1 MNATTVHELLA
12 LSRTL
17 VSSDNWASSYWW
29 GRGSAVLARQAVE
42 LALEEFWME
51 RAPEMREASA
61 RGQFLAVR
69 LYLEDETLA
78 AEGHA
83 TWSLLSRACHHHP
96 YDLQPSRD
104 EVVAWIDAAERFHAV
119 LQSAHDAP
127 VTR

>member
-1 MNATTVHELLA
+1 MSAPTVLELLT

-17 VSSDNWASSYWW
+17 VSSDHWATSYWW
-29 GRGSAVLARQAVE
+29 GRGAAVLARQAVE
-42 LALEEFWME
+42 LALEEFWE
-51 RAPEMREASA
+51 ARSPAMREASA

-69 LYLEDETLA
+69 LYLDDEAHA
-78 AEGHA
+78 AHGHA

-104 EVVAWIDAAERFHAV
+104 EVLAWIDAAARFHAV
-119 LQSAHDAP
+119 LQAARHEL